1 MRTISVNQ
9 WGSDLGQSVLRGLS
23 KLYTSLVW
31 ESIVLL
37 ALFTPGALPEG
48 CDLGKAEKEKLLA
61 KEIQVLVEDTS
72 KSGSRMAEDTESSGS
87 ALRTSDLDLSSG
99 SAVSL
104 MEVGDALSPMEVED
118 SKSEGKSKPKMT
130 PQMLRQ
136 LRQAMPVLYAPSRL
150 GKGLS
155 ELFGLLVKLC
165 VGSAGRQR
173 SRQQLQPNMTS
184 PSEAARN
191 TAKALTDLLASS
203 LSWTPP
209 PACPL
214 PKFRCVI

>member
-1 MRTISVNQ
+1 M
-9 WGSDLGQSVLRGLS
+9 
-23 KLYTSLVW
+23 W

-48 CDLGKAEKEKLLA
+48 CDLGKAEKEKLLP

-72 KSGSRMAEDTESSGS
+72 KSGRKADEPEGSGS
-87 ALRTSDLDLSSG
+87 GRLSTDSVLRTSELDLSSG
-99 SAVSL
+99 STVSL

-118 SKSEGKSKPKMT
+118 SKSEGKSKPKMS

-150 GKGLS
+150 GKALS

-214 PKFRCVI
+214 PKFRYVINWSLKWKYW